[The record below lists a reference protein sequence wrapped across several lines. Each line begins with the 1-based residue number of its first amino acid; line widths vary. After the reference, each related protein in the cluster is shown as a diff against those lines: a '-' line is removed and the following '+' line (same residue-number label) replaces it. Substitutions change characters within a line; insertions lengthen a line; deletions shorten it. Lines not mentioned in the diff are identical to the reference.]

1 MGWLFMQGL
10 GGYPSPRSYLDNQ
23 FTYSGET
30 ERATV
35 LASAQVGSVY
45 YAAVERIRPGA
56 KTIVL
61 GLICLTKY
69 NPRARDGMTFGYKDM
84 SEEMGPYEAD
94 CPPAIL
100 DLLTETDHPNA
111 LEWRAKCRAN
121 ALARS
126 LAGARPTPRPGQTII
141 FDPPLALTN
150 GRTVARFIVI
160 ANPRGRG
167 LRYRD
172 PETGAVARIG
182 SVKRFQYR
190 LINPAIAAS

>member
-1 MGWLFMQGL
+1 MGWLFMAGL

-23 FTYSGET
+23 FTYSVEAET
-30 ERATV
+30 ATV

-45 YAAVERIRPGA
+45 YAAVERKRPGE

-84 SEEMGPYEAD
+84 GEEMGPYEAD

-100 DLLTETDHPNA
+100 DLLTETDHPHA

-121 ALARS
+121 AHVRS
-126 LAGARPTPRPGQTII
+126 LIKARPTPKPGQTII
-141 FDPPLALTN
+141 FDPPLALTS
-150 GRTVARFIVI
+150 GITVSRFIVI
-160 ANPRGRG
+160 ANPNGRG

-172 PETGAVARIG
+172 PETGTIARIG
-182 SVKRFQYR
+182 SVKRHAYR
-190 LINPAIAAS
+190 LINPAVVAS